1 MFVKKMKINP
11 QKIFPKIPA
20 AKEDHIK
27 AKVNEIK
34 KNVEETIIPEP
45 ETSRPSD
52 NLISTWYPKA
62 KQQRPPHCKTCGH
75 PVKGHHTKQKTKIGR
90 IFPAN

>member
-11 QKIFPKIPA
+11 QKISLKISA

-52 NLISTWYPKA
+52 TLISHMVSKS
-62 KQQRPPHCKTCGH
+62 KTTTPTTLQDLWSSSKRSSH
-75 PVKGHHTKQKTKIGR
+75 KTENQNR
-90 IFPAN
+90 